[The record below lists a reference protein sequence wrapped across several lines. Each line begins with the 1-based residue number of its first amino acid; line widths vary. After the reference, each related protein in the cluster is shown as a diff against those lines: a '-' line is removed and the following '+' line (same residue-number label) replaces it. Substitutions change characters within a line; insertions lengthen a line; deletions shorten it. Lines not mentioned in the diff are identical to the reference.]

1 MTEIRRC
8 GTCGSRLAQD
18 QRGTLCSPCARS
30 SRESHAHP
38 GPQTEE
44 FWQREEIRAA
54 LGSRHFGRV
63 LREYRGALGRSVT
76 QTVLGEWLGLSQER
90 ISRMERSAKPP
101 ADLQK
106 MQRWAGVLHIPAQLL
121 WFAVDD
127 APEASESAHSAD
139 SLDDVDRRDL
149 LKLAG
154 ATVAGASVLRDAPW
168 QRLAESLA
176 GHRAADGATT
186 SMIENRTASFF
197 RSEETQPARQLV
209 RSLVQHRK
217 SLADLIEDSSNESIR
232 RRLITASGETEALEG
247 WTLFDLGRVRDAERR
262 YTSAF
267 DSARQAGDGP
277 LAACVLGYW
286 SYLVSSKGDTV
297 GAVRMLEDASE
308 FVRGSAPATQ
318 AWISARLAE
327 ESAAGGDA
335 YASLRALDRAVTMFD
350 YAAPGN
356 DRPWTCFFTPSRLGS
371 LAVSTYG
378 RISHPETDTEAEILL
393 RSLSPTENKVR
404 ALVLADLATSAAR
417 SGDVDRVGSLAGQSA
432 PLAVRTEASLALD
445 RLWGVVEM
453 LPEKGTGTGARIRER
468 LTDKLLAV

>member
-1 MTEIRRC
+1 MADFRRC
-8 GTCGSRLAQD
+8 EKCGNRLAQD
-18 QRGTLCSPCARS
+18 QRGKVCSPCARS
-30 SRESHAHP
+30 VSLRP
-38 GPQTEE
+38 RPQTEQ
-44 FWQREEIRAA
+44 FWQDPGIREALAA
-54 LGSRHFGRV
+54 RHFGRF
-63 LREYRGALGRSVT
+63 LREYRRALPVT
-76 QTVLGEWLGLSQER
+76 QTVLGSWLGLSQER
-90 ISRMERSAKPP
+90 VSRMERACTPP
-101 ADLQK
+101 ADLLK
-106 MQRWAGVLHIPAQLL
+106 LQRWAEALMVPAGLL
-121 WFAVDD
+121 WFEVEHSPD
-127 APEASESAHSAD
+127 ASGSRKTVVN
-139 SLDDVDRRDL
+139 LDDVDRRDL

-168 QRLAESLA
+168 QRLAASLA
-176 GHRAADGATT
+176 GHRVADGATT
-186 SMIENRTASFF
+186 SMIENRTAAFF

-209 RSLVQHRK
+209 RSLVEHRK

-247 WTLFDLGRVRDAERR
+247 WTLFDLGRIRDAERR
-262 YTSAF
+262 YTSAL
-267 DSARQAGDGP
+267 DSAKQAGDGP

-286 SYLVSSKGDTV
+286 SYLVSSRGDTA

-327 ESAAGGDA
+327 EAAAAGDA
-335 YASLRALDRAVTMFD
+335 YGSLRALDRAVTVFD

-378 RISHPETDTEAEILL
+378 RLDHPETDTEADVLL

-404 ALVLADLATSAAR
+404 ALVLADLAASAAR
-417 SGDVDRVGSLAGQSA
+417 SGDVDRVGSLADQSA

-453 LPEKGTGTGARIRER
+453 LPEKGTSTGARTRER